1 MDATSNEN
9 HEKSG
14 HIPKGTLGPTEEQKT
29 CLEILNLVLDDEA
42 SPEQREYFKKHLQ
55 HCMPYYEIFSV
66 DKLIKEMVKNKC
78 NCHPV
83 PEDLVDSIKS
93 KISDHTP

>member
-1 MDATSNEN
+1 MDAASNGN
-9 HEKSG
+9 QEKSN
-14 HIPKGTLGPTEEQKT
+14 HIPKDMKGATEEQKT

-55 HCMPYYEIFSV
+55 NCMPYYEIFSV
-66 DKLIKEMVKNKC
+66 DKLIKEMVRNKC

-93 KISDHTP
+93 KLSD